1 MKSGA
6 GIALGAVGA
15 LAALGFWAT
24 RSGAELGRPGAG
36 MVVVKPLERRVLLLR
51 RGPTDPWRPG
61 WWNLPGGGIEP
72 DETPLEGAR
81 RETLEEAGLR
91 VGRAKQVH
99 KILGPGWSFCVFATT
114 DWSGDVQIDFESDDF
129 AWVTAEEARS
139 YPTLPGVQAAIEK
152 ALRSV

>member
-1 MKSGA
+1 MRDGV
-6 GIALGAVGA
+6 GITLGVTGA
-15 LAALGFWAT
+15 LAALGMWAT
-24 RSGAELGRPGAG
+24 RGGAETGRPGAG
-36 MVVVKPLERRVLLLR
+36 MVVVKPLERRALLLR

-72 DETPLEGAR
+72 GEAPLEGAR

-91 VGRAKQVH
+91 VGRAKLVH
-99 KILGPGWSFCVFATT
+99 KILGPGWFFCVFATT

-139 YPTLPGVQAAIEK
+139 YQTLPGVQESIEK
-152 ALRSV
+152 AMRSV